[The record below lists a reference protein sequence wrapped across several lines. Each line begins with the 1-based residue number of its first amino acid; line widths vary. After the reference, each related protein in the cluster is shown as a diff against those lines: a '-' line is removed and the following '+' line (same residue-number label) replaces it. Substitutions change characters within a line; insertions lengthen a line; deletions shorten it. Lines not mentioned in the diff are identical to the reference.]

1 MTNVTLNVTLKE
13 KSDLTENESFVYNLI
28 KNNNKISRDS
38 LASQLNLSTRSIQ
51 RITNSLSRKGYIIR
65 VGNNR
70 FGYWEIIK

>member
-1 MTNVTLNVTLKE
+1 MKY
-13 KSDLTENESFVYNLI
+13 SNESFVYNLI
-28 KNNNKISRDS
+28 KNNNKISRDY

-51 RITNSLSRKGYIIR
+51 RITNSLSRKGYILR